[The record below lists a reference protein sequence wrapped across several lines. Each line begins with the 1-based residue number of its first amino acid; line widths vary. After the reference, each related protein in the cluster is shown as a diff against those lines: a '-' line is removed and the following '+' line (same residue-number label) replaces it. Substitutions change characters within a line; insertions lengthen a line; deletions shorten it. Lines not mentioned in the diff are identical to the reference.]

1 MHSILNRAQECASVL
16 MGESASRTARNGLG
30 AIHPMGCIKEKEFPF
45 MLDRIAI
52 RLCVAIAI
60 AMVSS
65 AEVSAQSLPALS
77 SSHPSRAADCDA
89 DVPQVGTPSL
99 GACNIHVEYGERRPI
114 VDGIGWIVG
123 IPRKLLLWDR
133 RAKNHCVSDATV
145 TEVTEYM
152 QYRGLDETVVRV
164 NQYAPLKEWQRLVSN
179 KRIGAGWKYTAGS
192 LKWLQYT
199 FLPGRIFGY
208 DDYNPY
214 TNTLSLYSDMPMLGM
229 AEAAYAYDVQGQ
241 AWPGTYATIQTL
253 PVIAMWHET
262 KATGEILH
270 YVSIRGSSEQIAEAR
285 HDLYARYGISLG
297 GEVGRIM
304 PEVDA
309 PFQVFGALAGHAT
322 AIYEFDPK

>member
-1 MHSILNRAQECASVL
+1 
-16 MGESASRTARNGLG
+16 
-30 AIHPMGCIKEKEFPF
+30 
-45 MLDRIAI
+45 MLDRIGI
-52 RLCVAIAI
+52 RLCVVLAIAI
-60 AMVSS
+60 AFSDD
-65 AEVSAQSLPALS
+65 VSAQSLPTFP
-77 SSHPSRAADCDA
+77 SSHRSPAADCDT
-89 DVPQVGTPSL
+89 DVRHALNPSP
-99 GACNIHVEYGERRPI
+99 GARTIHVEYGERRPI
-114 VDGIGWIVG
+114 LDGIGWIVG

-145 TEVTEYM
+145 SEVTEYM
-152 QYRGLDETVVRV
+152 QYRGLDDTVVRV

-214 TNTLSLYSDMPMLGM
+214 TNSLSLYSDMPMLGM
-229 AEAAYAYDVQGQ
+229 AEAAYAYDVHGR
-241 AWPGTYATIQTL
+241 AFPGTYATVQTL

-270 YVSIRGSSEQIAEAR
+270 YVSIHGSSEQIADVR

-297 GEVGRIM
+297 GEVGRIL

-309 PFQVFGALAGHAT
+309 PFQAFGALSGHAT
-322 AIYEFDPK
+322 AIYELDPK